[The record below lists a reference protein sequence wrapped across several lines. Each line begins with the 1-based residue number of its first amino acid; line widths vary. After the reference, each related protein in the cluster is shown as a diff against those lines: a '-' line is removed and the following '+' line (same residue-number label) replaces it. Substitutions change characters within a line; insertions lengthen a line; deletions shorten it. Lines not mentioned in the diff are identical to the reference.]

1 MERRTFVVG
10 TGTLLAT
17 PLAAGAQATG
27 KRHRVGFL
35 QPYAPPAPWMDA
47 FRAGLR
53 GLGYVEGE
61 NLLIEWRNADGR
73 AERNPA
79 MIAELVGLNVDVI
92 VTWSTPAALAAKQ
105 ATRTIPI
112 VAVSGDPVGTGL
124 VQAIA
129 SPGGNVTGLAVLTGE
144 MDPKQMELLKE
155 AVPGLS
161 RLAVLVNRENPALQV
176 SLEGIERTA
185 RLLSL
190 RVLLLEVRDAKEL
203 PGVFDRAVRERAGA
217 LLVLRD
223 AVFTSNRRDIV
234 ALAERSR
241 IPTMYG
247 WREFVDAGG
256 LMAYGVSFPYLWRL
270 AAAYVDR
277 ILRGA
282 RPADLPIEQPMKFE
296 LVINMRTAKALGLTI
311 PPAVLARADEVIQ

>member
-1 MERRTFVVG
+1 
-10 TGTLLAT
+10 
-17 PLAAGAQATG
+17 
-27 KRHRVGFL
+27 
-35 QPYAPPAPWMDA
+35 MDA

-53 GLGYVEGE
+53 GLGYVEGD

-203 PGVFDRAVRERAGA
+203 PGVFDRAVRERASA

-223 AVFTSNRRDIV
+223 AVFTSNRWDIV

-270 AAAYVDR
+270 AAGYVDR

-282 RPADLPIEQPMKFE
+282 RPADLPVEQPTKFE
-296 LVINMRTAKALGLTI
+296 FVINLKTAKALGLTI
-311 PPAVLARADEVIQ
+311 PPSVLARADEVIQ